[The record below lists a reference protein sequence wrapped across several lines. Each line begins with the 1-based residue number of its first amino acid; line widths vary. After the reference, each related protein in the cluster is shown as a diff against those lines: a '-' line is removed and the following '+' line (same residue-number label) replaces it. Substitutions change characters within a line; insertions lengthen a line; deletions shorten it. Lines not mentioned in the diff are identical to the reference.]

1 MIRGVV
7 SMKKTE
13 KETKLKEFY
22 KKKRTQNKLEYEID
36 ILANS
41 NNEMKAIIEN
51 DFKSDVISERIERNN
66 NIITDKHLKVN
77 DIKAELAAME
87 FIISSLPEDE
97 KTIIEMRYKN
107 NKDYQSIVEELNI
120 SKSTISRRISNVFN
134 ILEEE
139 LDM

>member
-1 MIRGVV
+1 
-7 SMKKTE
+7 MKKTE